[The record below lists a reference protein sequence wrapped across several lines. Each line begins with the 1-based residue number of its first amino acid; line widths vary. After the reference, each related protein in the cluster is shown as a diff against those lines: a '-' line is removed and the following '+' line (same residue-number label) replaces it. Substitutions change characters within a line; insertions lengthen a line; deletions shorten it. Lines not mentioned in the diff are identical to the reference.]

1 MNLITKLKKIF
12 LFILILSLFS
22 FQKLSAADKY
32 IGNGE
37 LKLSYNVIQTFKQY
51 VRNNNKKPSGF
62 FVTTDGSGSYYI
74 YCPFGQCQPLKKQI
88 RTDECERFYKG
99 KECKIFAMRRTVK
112 WKNGINTGSAKQ

>member
-62 FVTTDGSGSYYI
+62 FVTTDGS
-74 YCPFGQCQPLKKQI
+74 
-88 RTDECERFYKG
+88 E
-99 KECKIFAMRRTVK
+99 
-112 WKNGINTGSAKQ
+112 